1 MNEQQIPNCNMTKP
15 PLPPEGMRPKS
26 RAQLRSW
33 IVKTVLMLALI
44 AFSIVLMFSI
54 GNYVTGGEHERVNF
68 IQFLKL
74 IDYRYFALL
83 LAVLLL
89 YLAVE
94 SAKYAYLLKVS
105 TGKFRLKVSVKTM
118 FLGKYYDGITP
129 LSMGGQAFQIVYL
142 HKKDVPGG
150 VASAIPL
157 IRYIV
162 SSLVVTAISVVL
174 LVLTPRHVP
183 GSIAS
188 TTMLVLAAVSLALN
202 GSVPLLILLFTI
214 FPKKM
219 MRLVVGAV
227 GLLYKMHIVKR
238 KYHATKKCVNG
249 LLEYSGAMKLFA
261 KKFLQ
266 CLPLVLLC
274 VIETLINYAIPFFV
288 VLAVGQDV
296 EPTYELFM
304 QILCLSTLTRYTA
317 LLIPTP
323 GNTGAMEATGSLIFS
338 TVTSIQP
345 VLGWV
350 VLVWRFLTYYLY
362 ILSGIGISIFEVIRD
377 AVRQKRGGRETAPPA
392 EPSSTP
398 DGTPQEPPLSEKTED
413 GAPPRTNNHPRA

>member
-1 MNEQQIPNCNMTKP
+1 MTEHEIPNCNMTEP

-54 GNYVTGGEHERVNF
+54 GNYVTGGEHERVGF

-74 IDYRYFALL
+74 LDYRYFALL

-105 TGKFRLKVSVKTM
+105 TGKFRWRVSIKTM

-162 SSLVVTAISVVL
+162 SSLVVTAISIVL
-174 LVLTPRHVP
+174 LILTPQHVP

-188 TTMLVLAAVSLALN
+188 KTMLVLAAVSLALN
-202 GSVPLLILLFTI
+202 GSIPLIILLFTI

-227 GLLYKMHIVKR
+227 GLLAKMHIVKR

-274 VIETLINYAIPFFV
+274 VIETLLNYAIPFFV
-288 VLAVGQDV
+288 VLAVGHDV
-296 EPTYELFM
+296 KPTFELLM

-345 VLGWV
+345 MLGWV
-350 VLVWRFLTYYLY
+350 VLVWRFFTYYLY

-377 AVRQKRGGRETAPPA
+377 AVRQKRRVREENTPSQTCAEASDTQPPEEVQSSADAQPPA
-392 EPSSTP
+392 EPP
-398 DGTPQEPPLSEKTED
+398 ETES
-413 GAPPRTNNHPRA
+413 

>member
-413 GAPPRTNNHPRA
+413 GAPPRTN

>member
-1 MNEQQIPNCNMTKP
+1 MSEQEIPNCNMNEP
-15 PLPPEGMRPKS
+15 PLPKEGMRPKS
-26 RAQLRSW
+26 RTQLRSW
-33 IVKTVLMLALI
+33 LIKTILMLALI
-44 AFSIVLMFSI
+44 AVSIVLMFSI
-54 GNYVTGGEHERVNF
+54 GNYVTGGEHQRVGF

-83 LAVLLL
+83 IAVLLL

-105 TGKFRLKVSVKTM
+105 TGKFRVRVSIKTM

-157 IRYIV
+157 IRYIT
-162 SSLVVTAISVVL
+162 SSLVVTFLSIAL
-174 LVLTPRHVP
+174 LVLTPHYVP

-188 TTMLVLAAVSLALN
+188 KTMLVLAAVSLGLN
-202 GSVPLLILLFTI
+202 GSIPVIILLFTI

-227 GLLYKMHIVKR
+227 GLLAKMHIVKH
-238 KYHATKKCVNG
+238 KYRATKKCVNA

-261 KKFLQ
+261 KKFVA

-274 VIETLINYAIPFFV
+274 VLETLINYAIPFFV
-288 VLAVGQDV
+288 VLAVSDV
-296 EPTYELFM
+296 APTFELFM

-323 GNTGAMEATGSLIFS
+323 GNTGAMEATGSLIFA
-338 TVTSIQP
+338 TVSGIQP
-345 VLGWV
+345 MLGWV
-350 VLVWRFLTYYLY
+350 VLVWRFFTYYIY
-362 ILSGIGISIFEVIRD
+362 ILSGIGINIFEVIRD
-377 AVRQKRGGRETAPPA
+377 AVRQKRRSREEKLSTAESAA
-392 EPSSTP
+392 EESAP
-398 DGTPQEPPLSEKTED
+398 EEKNE
-413 GAPPRTNNHPRA
+413 

>member
-1 MNEQQIPNCNMTKP
+1 MNEHEIPSCNMTEP

-26 RAQLRSW
+26 RSQLRSW
-33 IVKTVLMLALI
+33 LIKTVLMLALI
-44 AFSIVLMFSI
+44 AVSIVLMFSI

-74 IDYRYFALL
+74 LDYSRFALL

-105 TGKFRLKVSVKTM
+105 TGKFRWRVSIKTM

-162 SSLVVTAISVVL
+162 TSLVITVL
-174 LVLTPRHVP
+174 SIVFLILTPHHVP

-188 TTMLVLAAVSLALN
+188 KTMLVLAAVSLALN
-202 GSVPLLILLFTI
+202 GSIPLIILLFTI

-227 GLLYKMHIVKR
+227 GLLAKMHIVKR

-266 CLPLVLLC
+266 CLPLLVLC
-274 VIETLINYAIPFFV
+274 VLETLINYAIPFFV
-288 VLAVGQDV
+288 VLAVSEV
-296 EPTYELFM
+296 EPTFELFM

-323 GNTGAMEATGSLIFS
+323 GNTGAMEATGSLIFA
-338 TVTSIQP
+338 TVSGIQP
-345 VLGWV
+345 MLGWV
-350 VLVWRFLTYYLY
+350 VLVWRFFTYYIY
-362 ILSGIGISIFEVIRD
+362 ILSGIGINIFEVIRD
-377 AVRQKRGGRETAPPA
+377 AVRQKRRNREERLAAGNAAAT
-392 EPSSTP
+392 
-398 DGTPQEPPLSEKTED
+398 
-413 GAPPRTNNHPRA
+413 GAPEKKDE

>member
-1 MNEQQIPNCNMTKP
+1 MTEHEIPNCNMTEP

-54 GNYVTGGEHERVNF
+54 GNYVAGDEHQRVGF

-74 IDYRYFALL
+74 LDYRYFALL

-105 TGKFRLKVSVKTM
+105 TGKFRWRVSIKTM

-162 SSLVVTAISVVL
+162 SSLVVTAISIVL
-174 LVLTPRHVP
+174 LILTPQHVP

-188 TTMLVLAAVSLALN
+188 KTMLVLAAVSLALN
-202 GSVPLLILLFTI
+202 GSIPLIILLFTI

-227 GLLYKMHIVKR
+227 GLDR
-238 KYHATKKCVNG
+238 K
-249 LLEYSGAMKLFA
+249 S
-261 KKFLQ
+261 
-266 CLPLVLLC
+266 
-274 VIETLINYAIPFFV
+274 V
-288 VLAVGQDV
+288 V
-296 EPTYELFM
+296 
-304 QILCLSTLTRYTA
+304 
-317 LLIPTP
+317 
-323 GNTGAMEATGSLIFS
+323 
-338 TVTSIQP
+338 
-345 VLGWV
+345 
-350 VLVWRFLTYYLY
+350 
-362 ILSGIGISIFEVIRD
+362 
-377 AVRQKRGGRETAPPA
+377 
-392 EPSSTP
+392 
-398 DGTPQEPPLSEKTED
+398 
-413 GAPPRTNNHPRA
+413 

>member
-1 MNEQQIPNCNMTKP
+1 M
-15 PLPPEGMRPKS
+15 
-26 RAQLRSW
+26 
-33 IVKTVLMLALI
+33 
-44 AFSIVLMFSI
+44 
-54 GNYVTGGEHERVNF
+54 TGGKHERVGF

-74 IDYRYFALL
+74 LDYRYFALL

-105 TGKFRLKVSVKTM
+105 TGKFRWRVSIKTM

-162 SSLVVTAISVVL
+162 SSLVVTAISIVL
-174 LVLTPRHVP
+174 LILTPQHVP

-188 TTMLVLAAVSLALN
+188 KTMLVLAAVSLALN
-202 GSVPLLILLFTI
+202 GSIPVIILLFTI

-227 GLLYKMHIVKR
+227 GLLAKMHIVKR

-266 CLPLVLLC
+266 CLPLLVLC
-274 VIETLINYAIPFFV
+274 VLETLINYAIPFFV
-288 VLAVGQDV
+288 VLAVSEV
-296 EPTYELFM
+296 EPTFELFM

-323 GNTGAMEATGSLIFS
+323 GNTGAMEATGSLIFA
-338 TVTSIQP
+338 TVSGIQP
-345 VLGWV
+345 MLGWV
-350 VLVWRFLTYYLY
+350 VLVWRFFTYYIY
-362 ILSGIGISIFEVIRD
+362 IVSGIGINIFEVIRD
-377 AVRQKRGGRETAPPA
+377 AVRQKRRNREERLAAGNAAAT
-392 EPSSTP
+392 
-398 DGTPQEPPLSEKTED
+398 
-413 GAPPRTNNHPRA
+413 GAPEKKDE

>member
-1 MNEQQIPNCNMTKP
+1 MNEHEIPNCNMTEP

-26 RAQLRSW
+26 RSQLRSW
-33 IVKTVLMLALI
+33 LIKTVLMLALI
-44 AFSIVLMFSI
+44 AVSIVLMFSI

-74 IDYRYFALL
+74 LDYRRFALL

-105 TGKFRLKVSVKTM
+105 TGKFRWRVSIKTM

-162 SSLVVTAISVVL
+162 TSLVITVL
-174 LVLTPRHVP
+174 SIVFLILTPQHVP

-188 TTMLVLAAVSLALN
+188 KTMLVLAAVSLALN
-202 GSVPLLILLFTI
+202 GSIPLIILLFTI

-227 GLLYKMHIVKR
+227 GLLSRMHIVKH
-238 KYHATKKCVNG
+238 KYAATKKCVNG

-274 VIETLINYAIPFFV
+274 VIETLLNYAIPFFV

-296 EPTYELFM
+296 EPTFELLM

-345 VLGWV
+345 MLGWV
-350 VLVWRFLTYYLY
+350 VLVWRFFTYYLY

-377 AVRQKRGGRETAPPA
+377 AVRQKRAVRAEVSDMQPPA
-392 EPSSTP
+392 DT
-398 DGTPQEPPLSEKTED
+398 QPPAGPPTTE
-413 GAPPRTNNHPRA
+413 

>member
-1 MNEQQIPNCNMTKP
+1 MNEHEIPNCDMTEP

-26 RAQLRSW
+26 RSQLRSW
-33 IVKTVLMLALI
+33 LIKTVLMLALI
-44 AFSIVLMFSI
+44 AVSIVLMFSI

-74 IDYRYFALL
+74 LDYRRFALL

-105 TGKFRLKVSVKTM
+105 TGKFRWRVSIKTM

-162 SSLVVTAISVVL
+162 TSLVITVL
-174 LVLTPRHVP
+174 SIVFLILTPHHVP

-188 TTMLVLAAVSLALN
+188 KTMLVLAAVSLALN
-202 GSVPLLILLFTI
+202 GSIPLIILLFTI

-227 GLLYKMHIVKR
+227 GLLSRMHIVKH
-238 KYHATKKCVNG
+238 KYAATKKCVNG

-274 VIETLINYAIPFFV
+274 VIETLLNYAIPFFV

-296 EPTYELFM
+296 EPTFELLM

-345 VLGWV
+345 MLGWV
-350 VLVWRFLTYYLY
+350 VLVWRFFTYYIY

-377 AVRQKRGGRETAPPA
+377 AVRQKRRAREESAPSPTPADIQPPEDAQPPTGPPA
-392 EPSSTP
+392 AE
-398 DGTPQEPPLSEKTED
+398 
-413 GAPPRTNNHPRA
+413 

>member
-1 MNEQQIPNCNMTKP
+1 MNEHEIPNCDMTEP

-26 RAQLRSW
+26 RSQLRSW
-33 IVKTVLMLALI
+33 LIKTVLMLALI
-44 AFSIVLMFSI
+44 AVSIVLMFSI

-74 IDYRYFALL
+74 LDYRRFALL

-105 TGKFRLKVSVKTM
+105 TGKFRWRVSIKTM
-118 FLGKYYDGITP
+118 FLGKYYDGITT
-129 LSMGGQAFQIVYL
+129 LSMGGQAFHIVYL

-162 SSLVVTAISVVL
+162 SSLVVTAISIVL
-174 LVLTPRHVP
+174 LILTPHHVP

-188 TTMLVLAAVSLALN
+188 KTMLVLAAVSLALN
-202 GSVPLLILLFTI
+202 GSIPLIILLFTI

-227 GLLYKMHIVKR
+227 GLLAKMHIVKR

-266 CLPLVLLC
+266 CLPLLVLC
-274 VIETLINYAIPFFV
+274 VLETLINYAIPFFV
-288 VLAVGQDV
+288 VLAVSEV
-296 EPTYELFM
+296 EPTFELFM

-345 VLGWV
+345 MLGWV
-350 VLVWRFLTYYLY
+350 VLVWRFFTYYIY
-362 ILSGIGISIFEVIRD
+362 ILSGIGINIFEVIRD
-377 AVRQKRGGRETAPPA
+377 AVRQKRRNREERLAAGNAAAT
-392 EPSSTP
+392 
-398 DGTPQEPPLSEKTED
+398 
-413 GAPPRTNNHPRA
+413 GAPEKKDE

>member
-1 MNEQQIPNCNMTKP
+1 MTEHEIPNCNMTEP

-54 GNYVTGGEHERVNF
+54 GNYVTGGEHERVGF

-74 IDYRYFALL
+74 LDYRYFALL

-105 TGKFRLKVSVKTM
+105 TGKFRWRVSIKTM

-162 SSLVVTAISVVL
+162 SSLVVTAISIVL
-174 LVLTPRHVP
+174 LILTPQHVP

-188 TTMLVLAAVSLALN
+188 KTMLVLAAVSLALN
-202 GSVPLLILLFTI
+202 GSIPLIILLFTI

-227 GLLYKMHIVKR
+227 GLLAKMHIVKR

-274 VIETLINYAIPFFV
+274 VIETLLNYAIPFFV
-288 VLAVGQDV
+288 VLAVGHDV
-296 EPTYELFM
+296 KPTFELLM

-345 VLGWV
+345 MLGWV
-350 VLVWRFLTYYLY
+350 VLVWRFFTYYIY

-377 AVRQKRGGRETAPPA
+377 AVRQKRRTRE
-392 EPSSTP
+392 
-398 DGTPQEPPLSEKTED
+398 EPPPSQTCAEASDTQPPEDAQPPEEPPKTES
-413 GAPPRTNNHPRA
+413 

>member
-345 VLGWV
+345 MLGWV

-413 GAPPRTNNHPRA
+413 GAPPRTN

>member
-1 MNEQQIPNCNMTKP
+1 MPEQEVPNCNMTEP

-54 GNYVTGGEHERVNF
+54 GNYVAGDEHQRVGF

-74 IDYRYFALL
+74 LDYRYFALL
-83 LAVLLL
+83 IAVLLL

-105 TGKFRLKVSVKTM
+105 TGKFRWRVSIKTM

-162 SSLVVTAISVVL
+162 SSLVVTAISIVL
-174 LVLTPRHVP
+174 LILTPQHVP

-188 TTMLVLAAVSLALN
+188 KTMLVLAAVSLALN
-202 GSVPLLILLFTI
+202 GSIPLIILLFTI

-227 GLLYKMHIVKR
+227 GLLSRMHIVKH
-238 KYHATKKCVNG
+238 KYAATKKCVNG

-266 CLPLVLLC
+266 CLPLLVLC
-274 VIETLINYAIPFFV
+274 VLETLINYAIPFFV
-288 VLAVGQDV
+288 VLAVSEV
-296 EPTYELFM
+296 EPTFELFM

-323 GNTGAMEATGSLIFS
+323 GNTGAMEATGSLIFA
-338 TVTSIQP
+338 TVSGIQP
-345 VLGWV
+345 MLGWV
-350 VLVWRFLTYYLY
+350 VLVWRFFTYYIY
-362 ILSGIGISIFEVIRD
+362 IVSGIGINIFEVIRD
-377 AVRQKRGGRETAPPA
+377 AVRQKRRNREERLAAGNAAAT
-392 EPSSTP
+392 
-398 DGTPQEPPLSEKTED
+398 
-413 GAPPRTNNHPRA
+413 GAPEKKDE

>member
-1 MNEQQIPNCNMTKP
+1 MTEHEIPNCNMTEP

-54 GNYVTGGEHERVNF
+54 GNYVTGGEHERVGF

-74 IDYRYFALL
+74 LDYRCFALL

-105 TGKFRLKVSVKTM
+105 TGKFRWRVSVKTM

-162 SSLVVTAISVVL
+162 SSLVVTVISIVL
-174 LVLTPRHVP
+174 LILTPQHVP

-188 TTMLVLAAVSLALN
+188 KTMLVLAAVSLALN
-202 GSVPLLILLFTI
+202 GSIPLIILLFTI

-227 GLLYKMHIVKR
+227 GMLAKMHIVKR

-274 VIETLINYAIPFFV
+274 VIETLLNYAIPFFV

-296 EPTYELFM
+296 KPTFELLM

-345 VLGWV
+345 MLGWV
-350 VLVWRFLTYYLY
+350 VLVWRFFTYYIY

-377 AVRQKRGGRETAPPA
+377 AVRQKRRTREESAPSQPLAEVSDTQPPA
-392 EPSSTP
+392 DAQPP
-398 DGTPQEPPLSEKTED
+398 KEPPETES
-413 GAPPRTNNHPRA
+413 

>member
-1 MNEQQIPNCNMTKP
+1 MPEQEVPNCNMTEP

-54 GNYVTGGEHERVNF
+54 GNYVTGGKHERVGF

-74 IDYRYFALL
+74 LDYRYFALL

-105 TGKFRLKVSVKTM
+105 TGKFRWRVSIKTM

-162 SSLVVTAISVVL
+162 SSLVVTAISIVL
-174 LVLTPRHVP
+174 LILTPQHVP

-188 TTMLVLAAVSLALN
+188 KTMLVLAAVSLALN
-202 GSVPLLILLFTI
+202 GSIPVIILLFTI

-227 GLLYKMHIVKR
+227 GLLAKMHIVKR

-266 CLPLVLLC
+266 CLPLLVLC
-274 VIETLINYAIPFFV
+274 VLETLINYAIPFFV
-288 VLAVGQDV
+288 VLAVSEV
-296 EPTYELFM
+296 EPTFELFM

-323 GNTGAMEATGSLIFS
+323 GNTGAMEATGSLIFA
-338 TVTSIQP
+338 TVSGIQP
-345 VLGWV
+345 MLGWV
-350 VLVWRFLTYYLY
+350 VLVWRFFTYYIY
-362 ILSGIGISIFEVIRD
+362 IVSGIGINIFEVIRD
-377 AVRQKRGGRETAPPA
+377 AVRQKRRNREERLAAGNAAAT
-392 EPSSTP
+392 
-398 DGTPQEPPLSEKTED
+398 
-413 GAPPRTNNHPRA
+413 GAPEKKDE

>member
-1 MNEQQIPNCNMTKP
+1 MPDHEIPNCNMTEP

-54 GNYVTGGEHERVNF
+54 GNYVTGGEHERVGF

-74 IDYRYFALL
+74 LDYRYFALL

-105 TGKFRLKVSVKTM
+105 TGKFRWRVSIKTM

-162 SSLVVTAISVVL
+162 SSLVVTAISIVL
-174 LVLTPRHVP
+174 LILTPHHVP

-188 TTMLVLAAVSLALN
+188 KTMLVLAAVSLALN
-202 GSVPLLILLFTI
+202 GSIPLIILLFTI

-227 GLLYKMHIVKR
+227 GLLAKMHIVKR

-274 VIETLINYAIPFFV
+274 VIETLLNYAIPFFV
-288 VLAVGQDV
+288 VLAVGHDV
-296 EPTYELFM
+296 KPTFELLM

-345 VLGWV
+345 MLGWV
-350 VLVWRFLTYYLY
+350 VLVWRFFTYYIY

-377 AVRQKRGGRETAPPA
+377 AVRQKRRAREETAPSQTCAEASVTQPPEEVQSSADVQPPA
-392 EPSSTP
+392 EPP
-398 DGTPQEPPLSEKTED
+398 ETES
-413 GAPPRTNNHPRA
+413 

>member
-1 MNEQQIPNCNMTKP
+1 MNEHEIPNCNMTEP

-26 RAQLRSW
+26 RSQLRSW
-33 IVKTVLMLALI
+33 LIKTVLMLALI
-44 AFSIVLMFSI
+44 AVSIVLMFSI

-74 IDYRYFALL
+74 LDYRRFALL

-105 TGKFRLKVSVKTM
+105 TGKFRWRVSIKTM

-162 SSLVVTAISVVL
+162 TSLVITVL
-174 LVLTPRHVP
+174 SIVFLILTPQHVP

-188 TTMLVLAAVSLALN
+188 KTMLVLAAVSLALN
-202 GSVPLLILLFTI
+202 GSIPLIILLFTI
-214 FPKKM
+214 FPKK
-219 MRLVVGAV
+219 
-227 GLLYKMHIVKR
+227 HIVKR

-274 VIETLINYAIPFFV
+274 VIETLLNYAIPFFV

-296 EPTYELFM
+296 EPTFELLM

-323 GNTGAMEATGSLIFS
+323 GNTGAMEATGSLIFA

-345 VLGWV
+345 MLGWV
-350 VLVWRFLTYYLY
+350 VLVWRFLTYYIY

-377 AVRQKRGGRETAPPA
+377 AVRQKRAVRAEVSDMQPPA
-392 EPSSTP
+392 DT
-398 DGTPQEPPLSEKTED
+398 QPPAGPPTTE
-413 GAPPRTNNHPRA
+413 

>member
-1 MNEQQIPNCNMTKP
+1 MTEHEIPNCNMTEP

-54 GNYVTGGEHERVNF
+54 GNYVTGGEHERVGF

-74 IDYRYFALL
+74 LDYRYFALL

-105 TGKFRLKVSVKTM
+105 TGKFRWRVSIKTM

-162 SSLVVTAISVVL
+162 SSLVVTAISIVL
-174 LVLTPRHVP
+174 LILTPQHVP

-188 TTMLVLAAVSLALN
+188 KTMLVLAAVSLALN
-202 GSVPLLILLFTI
+202 GSIPLIILLFTI

-227 GLLYKMHIVKR
+227 GLLAKMHIVKR

-274 VIETLINYAIPFFV
+274 VIETLLNYAIPFFV
-288 VLAVGQDV
+288 VLAVGHDV
-296 EPTYELFM
+296 
-304 QILCLSTLTRYTA
+304 
-317 LLIPTP
+317 
-323 GNTGAMEATGSLIFS
+323 TGAMEATGSLIFS

-345 VLGWV
+345 MLGWV
-350 VLVWRFLTYYLY
+350 VLVWRFFTYYLY

-377 AVRQKRGGRETAPPA
+377 AVRQKRRTRE
-392 EPSSTP
+392 
-398 DGTPQEPPLSEKTED
+398 EPPPSPTPAQSEEQPPEEPPKTES
-413 GAPPRTNNHPRA
+413 

>member
-1 MNEQQIPNCNMTKP
+1 MNEQQVPNCNMTKP

-413 GAPPRTNNHPRA
+413 GAPPRTN